1 MAIEY
6 APLFALETQFQ
17 TKDGRNNTGGWLKVF
32 LAATDDPAVT
42 YSDYNYT
49 RNPEKIILDDD
60 GRALVIC
67 DKSKAY
73 RLEVYDMNGMLL
85 WTEEPVYCSGTG
97 GGGVSITRVISTDGS
112 IAVSESTAGSTT
124 TYDIG
129 MAPSDSVEFLE
140 WGAAMRGNMHEGGIK
155 PATLNSGT
163 MEMGTRGPKL
173 LKDHYYHITNWM
185 TVIPSGSGRNYE
197 TLTVTLH
204 VTDGTGWHSI
214 LIRDF
219 DIDTSVSDSVTHEFS
234 LDFLATEDCEIFW
247 ELSDNVPDIGVVD
260 YLGMNVHRIY
270 SGINA
275 VPGTCATKQWV
286 SESYQPLSGM
296 SSYVPYSAVDHNTV
310 GQVTGINGSAIAGS
324 IDSAT
329 VSSIASSVASAYTES
344 AFSSI
349 SSWTADLSSIS
360 SKADQSAL
368 TAYQPVSAMSGYATE
383 AYVDAAVG
391 DKLDATA
398 SSLFLTSLPDDLA
411 TTGDVAS
418 AVSGKLDKS
427 ASGEFYPMTG
437 NPSGFLTAHQ
447 SLAGYATEQYVD
459 SAVSSKLD
467 TSAFASASG
476 NFQPTGDYAYNSSL
490 SAYIPTSASGAF
502 APSGDY
508 AFNSSLSSKMDV
520 TASSLFV
527 QNSAYT
533 AYTANMGDVVN
544 NISSS
549 ITSMSSD
556 VTGKQDASAMTAW
569 IPYSALDYSGTAISG
584 IGGSSLAGM
593 GGGADYSG
601 IYPVSVNNE
610 ERTVAVDSL
619 PLVTDSSMTSY
630 ASGGSSVIGVN
641 LDIMSGK
648 LDSSAQVVTA
658 TATQLYAGTAFLT
671 GVNGAPVSA
680 SRAGNAANA
689 SMANSAYYDGT
700 GRLISS
706 LPDSATVS
714 AIASAYT
721 TGKQDTLTFSYDDDK
736 ISAINGSALAGQGGA
751 TGDYYEKSS
760 TELAYG
766 TGATSTRSSFSIGS
780 ASADYFSIGIGGDA
794 FGKSIATLCSISLGS
809 NSAKNYSVAL
819 GRRASATGYS
829 IAVGDT
835 AVATQTAFAFSYATA
850 DNLSF
855 AMGLNASAKNTA
867 MVFGKNN
874 LIGDGDVS
882 TGNSAAFIIGDGTAA
897 NARHDLMRVTKDGE
911 ITMFSSTTDTVGTGI
926 MSSIRTISG
935 VADTVSAN
943 SASWGQGGPVTATAS
958 AAASAYTSTGSSVSS
973 FTGISSVNGSALLAR
988 TLLPNTQQASG
999 AAHFH
1004 YMPSATPWG
1013 ATEYTGVLSPLQY
1026 ATGAA
1031 LAMKHTNNYGAY
1043 YKGNEWF
1050 ISDVGTNTAANGVV
1064 RAELHRTRGIHLY
1077 GSSLNSATG
1086 FHLNGSGVDGKS
1098 GASAWQ
1104 YGPTEY
1110 NMLTSVNNTVSANSA
1125 SWGVSGISSA
1135 TCSAIASA
1143 YAESAAS
1150 GKADQFSAGVGL
1162 EFVQS
1167 GSDQV
1172 LQVEAPVD
1180 IVGGPGI
1187 VIDNPDGNTL
1197 RVSADENY
1205 ETVLYSSDTAVDQ
1218 GGTMALSE
1226 NPENFSTIKLYVA
1239 HAANATNLAIVME
1252 YTGETTRYDVV
1263 MPVTDN
1269 ATNLIMDRYYF
1280 SRSGTTVTVGA
1291 RKRHTIG
1298 ASSVSSSDL
1307 TNPAFVMKIVGVHRI
1322 AGGN

>member
-1 MAIEY
+1 MEVLR
-6 APLFALETQFQ
+6 LFPAVQQFQ
-17 TKDGRNNTGGWLKVF
+17 VKNGAINTDGRLYVYFNG
-32 LAATDDPAVT
+32 TDDLADCFDVDGSRIAQPV
-42 YSDYNYT
+42 
-49 RNPEKIILDDD
+49 ILDNN
-60 GRALVIC
+60 GRAPGLFV
-67 DKSKAY
+67 DASKVY
-73 RLEVYDMNGMLL
+73 RLEVQDRYGNLL
-85 WTEEPVYCSGTG
+85 FTVRNMVPTG
-97 GGGVSITRVISTDGS
+97 GGAGSALGKDYEVVSLDGS
-112 IAVSESTAGSTT
+112 IAVDKSVDAGNTT
-124 TYDIG
+124 FDLSI
-129 MAPSDSVEFLE
+129 APSDSVEFLE
-140 WGAAMRGNMHEGGIK
+140 WGAAMRGNMHEGGVK
-155 PATLNSGT
+155 PANLTSGT
-163 MEMGTRGPKL
+163 MEMGERGPKL
-173 LKDHYYHITNWM
+173 LKDHFYHITNWM

-247 ELSDNVPDIGVVD
+247 ELSDNVPDVGVVD
-260 YLGMNVHRIY
+260 YLGMNIHRIY

-275 VPGTCATKQWV
+275 VPGTCATKQWIA
-286 SESYQPLSGM
+286 ESYQPLSGM
-296 SSYVPYSAVDHNTV
+296 SSYVPYSAVDHNIA

-418 AVSGKLDKS
+418 AVSGKLDTS

-447 SLAGYATEQYVD
+447 SLAGLATVEYVD
-459 SAVSSKLD
+459 SSVSSKLD
-467 TSAFASASG
+467 TSAFASASAG
-476 NFQPTGDYAYNSSL
+476 FQPTGDYAYNSSL

-502 APSGDY
+502 QPSGDY

-593 GGGADYSG
+593 GGGGGGGGADYSG
-601 IYPVSVNNE
+601 IYPVNVDNE
-610 ERTVAVDSL
+610 AREISVDSL
-619 PLVTDSSMTSY
+619 PLVTDSSMTAYGS
-630 ASGGSSVIGVN
+630 AGSSVIGVN
-641 LDIMSGK
+641 MDIMSGK

-780 ASADYFSIGIGGDA
+780 ASADYFSIGIGGDT

-829 IAVGDT
+829 IAIGDT
-835 AVATQTAFAFSYATA
+835 AIATQTAFAFSYATA

-911 ITMFSSTTDTVGTGI
+911 ITMFSSTADTVGTGI
-926 MSSIRTISG
+926 MSSIRTISAAATGG
-935 VADTVSAN
+935 VDSATVSAI
-943 SASWGQGGPVTATAS
+943 
-958 AAASAYTSTGSSVSS
+958 AYS
-973 FTGISSVNGSALLAR
+973 
-988 TLLPNTQQASG
+988 
-999 AAHFH
+999 
-1004 YMPSATPWG
+1004 
-1013 ATEYTGVLSPLQY
+1013 
-1026 ATGAA
+1026 
-1031 LAMKHTNNYGAY
+1031 
-1043 YKGNEWF
+1043 
-1050 ISDVGTNTAANGVV
+1050 
-1064 RAELHRTRGIHLY
+1064 
-1077 GSSLNSATG
+1077 
-1086 FHLNGSGVDGKS
+1086 
-1098 GASAWQ
+1098 
-1104 YGPTEY
+1104 
-1110 NMLTSVNNTVSANSA
+1110 
-1125 SWGVSGISSA
+1125 
-1135 TCSAIASA
+1135 
-1143 YAESAAS
+1143 YAESAVS
-1150 GKADQFSAGVGL
+1150 GKMD
-1162 EFVQS
+1162 
-1167 GSDQV
+1167 GS
-1172 LQVEAPVD
+1172 
-1180 IVGGPGI
+1180 
-1187 VIDNPDGNTL
+1187 
-1197 RVSADENY
+1197 
-1205 ETVLYSSDTAVDQ
+1205 
-1218 GGTMALSE
+1218 
-1226 NPENFSTIKLYVA
+1226 
-1239 HAANATNLAIVME
+1239 
-1252 YTGETTRYDVV
+1252 
-1263 MPVTDN
+1263 
-1269 ATNLIMDRYYF
+1269 
-1280 SRSGTTVTVGA
+1280 
-1291 RKRHTIG
+1291 
-1298 ASSVSSSDL
+1298 ASSNFYPMTGNPSGFLSSL
-1307 TNPAFVMKIVGVHRI
+1307 GPITNAELVTALPSSAI
-1322 AGGN
+1322 AGTLYLIPE